1 MAKNTSKKLKELFSI
16 EAVGTQAAEGLSDLL
31 KNSFVSNDGSGT
43 YVSLAADPMD
53 EDNYLSASVPVLDS
67 DEGANAKWVMWDTNG
82 SFSTVSDSLDASA
95 DSISVLAWFEEQ
107 REVFVKARAL
117 F

>member
-1 MAKNTSKKLKELFSI
+1 MAKKTSKELKELFSI
-16 EAVGTQAAEGLSDLL
+16 EAVGTRAAEGLSDLL
-31 KNSFVSNDGSGT
+31 KDSFVSDDGGGT

-53 EDNYLSASVPVLDS
+53 EDNYLSASVPVLHS

-82 SFSTVSDSLDASA
+82 SFNAVSDSLDASSEPS
-95 DSISVLAWFEEQ
+95 DVLTWFEEQ
-107 REVFVKARAL
+107 REVFIKVRAL